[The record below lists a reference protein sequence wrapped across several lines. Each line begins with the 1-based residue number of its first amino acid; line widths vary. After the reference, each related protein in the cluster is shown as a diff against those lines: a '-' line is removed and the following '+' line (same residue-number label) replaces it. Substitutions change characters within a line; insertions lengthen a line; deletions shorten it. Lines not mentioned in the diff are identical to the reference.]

1 MVSYGRLSQF
11 QPIFDN
17 NSFTYISSVQIIR
30 RMTQLI
36 RSLKHTIP
44 PGGRD
49 FSREYL
55 LNFQKFISEINYEKI
70 APLNEGVNLC
80 LNTVRFISGILDQGR
95 EQQLPTGRL
104 RVMEKEYL
112 YGLGK
117 IYLGLQ
123 VAFRDQIRVLSPR
136 KEVALRYF
144 FDKNEGVGRTYA
156 FNKMGD
162 NSPDK
167 ILPSLSVENIY
178 LAIYLLESRHNS
190 KNIRSWTVF
199 GTTVALIRIVAAERL
214 IGKKRVFAI
223 FRAEG
228 HDKQRSSY
236 NVLTNEGIPKNT
248 PFEEL

>member
-1 MVSYGRLSQF
+1 MASYRRLSQF

-17 NSFTYISSVQIIR
+17 NSFTYISSIQSIR

-55 LNFQKFISEINYEKI
+55 LNFQKFTSEINYEKI
-70 APLNEGVNLC
+70 SPLKEGVNLC
-80 LNTVRFISGILDQGR
+80 LNTLRFISEILNQGR
-95 EQQLPTGRL
+95 EQQLPAGRL

-112 YGLGK
+112 YSLGK
-117 IYLGLQ
+117 IFSGLQ
-123 VAFRDQIRVLSPR
+123 FAFRAEIRAFSPR
-136 KEVALRYF
+136 KEVAIRYF
-144 FDKNEGVGRTYA
+144 FDKNEGVGRTYE
-156 FNKMGD
+156 FNKIGS

-178 LAIYLLESRHNS
+178 LVIYLLESRLNS
-190 KNIRSWTVF
+190 KIIRSWTVF
-199 GTTVALIRIVAAERL
+199 GTTSIPIRIVAAERL
-214 IGKKRVFAI
+214 IGKKRVYAI

-228 HDKQRSSY
+228 HDKQKGPY
-236 NVLTNEGIPKNT
+236 NVLTNEGTPRNT
-248 PFEEL
+248 PFEGL